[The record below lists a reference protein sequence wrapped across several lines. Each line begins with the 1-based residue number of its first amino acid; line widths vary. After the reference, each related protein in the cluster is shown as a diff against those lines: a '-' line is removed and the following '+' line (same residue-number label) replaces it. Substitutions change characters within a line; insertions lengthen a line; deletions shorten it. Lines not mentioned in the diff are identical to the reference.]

1 MAKKYQILIADDEES
16 ITFLLQTELE
26 EFPEYEVDTALNG
39 TEAINL
45 IQSKPYDVALLD
57 IKMPRVSGLEVLK
70 FITEPN
76 PAGSTML
83 RWEIQDPVKPG
94 EGGVLRFRTRA
105 R

>member
-70 FITEPN
+70 FITEHSP
-76 PAGSTML
+76 STQVIML
-83 RWEIQDPVKPG
+83 TNVIDVK
-94 EGGVLRFRTRA
+94 T
-105 R
+105 